1 MRKTGGKGGK
11 KSGNIP
17 EQKAIQPHAPD
28 RGRSAY
34 VPNLGF
40 HYGSSGL
47 PTTNIGM
54 GSGARLYRPLPRG
67 L

>member
-1 MRKTGGKGGK
+1 MEREAVKKAKKGGR
-11 KSGNIP
+11 IP

-28 RGRSAY
+28 RGRSAF
-34 VPNLGF
+34 VPNLGYN
-40 HYGSSGL
+40 YGSSGL
-47 PTTNIGM
+47 PTTNIAM